1 MAVHRAVQMWMF
13 LRLSASNAKAFL
25 WREGW
30 RRKCWKRCKCERHHK
45 SQMKIS
51 HNFKCKSLAYNKKIT
66 PLPSPP
72 STTSLTQ
79 FPPTHT
85 HINHMLNHQLDARVA
100 GRGLKGEE
108 VGQPPSSQTEAIVKV
123 CGVVH
128 FPSPHTHTLT
138 ASQKAGQRLNGR
150 RDEVAHFLPLH

>member
-1 MAVHRAVQMWMF
+1 MAELCRRGCFYVLARPTQRHFYEGKGEDA
-13 LRLSASNAKAFL
+13 SAEKDANAKDTTSH
-25 WREGW
+25 R
-30 RRKCWKRCKCERHHK
+30 WKFRIILSVNPWHK
-45 SQMKIS
+45 I
-51 HNFKCKSLAYNKKIT
+51 KKIT

-138 ASQKAGQRLNGR
+138 ASQRAGQRLNGR

>member
-1 MAVHRAVQMWMF
+1 
-13 LRLSASNAKAFL
+13 
-25 WREGW
+25 
-30 RRKCWKRCKCERHHK
+30 
-45 SQMKIS
+45 
-51 HNFKCKSLAYNKKIT
+51 
-66 PLPSPP
+66 
-72 STTSLTQ
+72 
-79 FPPTHT
+79 
-85 HINHMLNHQLDARVA
+85 MLNHQLDARVA

-138 ASQKAGQRLNGR
+138 ASQRAGQRLNGR

>member
-72 STTSLTQ
+72 STPSLTP
-79 FPPTHT
+79 FPPPPTHT
-85 HINHMLNHQLDARVA
+85 HQSYVKPPA
-100 GRGLKGEE
+100 GRPGCRPRPKGWGSGTAPFLPDRGHCES
-108 VGQPPSSQTEAIVKV
+108 VWGSPLPLPPHTYFDRQPEGRTEA
-123 CGVVH
+123 
-128 FPSPHTHTLT
+128 
-138 ASQKAGQRLNGR
+138 
-150 RDEVAHFLPLH
+150 